1 MVLVPIGLRAAE
13 RTVLALEDDSL
24 PRILG
29 RVCAMYNSANCI
41 TDHRISREH
50 LRIVCSGP
58 VLHIKQLGRNPCK
71 VRRHDGNV
79 LTVKRTEELIDVAL
93 EPNDV
98 IMLIHEE
105 HAPPTGH
112 ETEHPGD
119 FCAFRLEL
127 LHPAVGGTQA
137 SPCAATSSD
146 RQVESEICGCLD
158 ERGYEDE
165 ATAQRKR
172 HRTAEQQQLE
182 TAVAAQ
188 RAAEQQQLET
198 AVAAQ
203 RTAEQQQLETAVAA
217 QRAAEQQLETA
228 VAAQRAAE
236 RRATWLEQQ
245 NMQLRTLL
253 DGCESERQALTVR
266 FRADK
271 AALEEEKAQA
281 LNALEAALEP
291 AEPGALT
298 QAFQEVCSG
307 LQAAGVQV
315 SQDEEQAREKEVIT
329 NLCLYVEKA
338 LDQHYAHHPAVP
350 PTYHRLSFHEKLRSL
365 RVHCGLP
372 DALHALADERLRP
385 WRNRASHPSEH
396 LLPPREDI
404 TKLIHELKEEL
415 AKLPPPPGPRLVG
428 SVPAPVELP
437 PAPPV
442 DGPGNW
448 LRRNLQCPF
457 QEKDKVKQLG
467 ARWDP
472 IHKIWFVPA
481 GVDPTPFR
489 QWWK

>member
-1 MVLVPIGLRAAE
+1 MNHVAHMVLVPVGLRAAE

-29 RVCAMYNSANCI
+29 RVCTMYNSANCI

-58 VLHIKQLGRNPCK
+58 LLHIKQLGRNPCK

-93 EPNDV
+93 EPNDE

-119 FCAFRLEL
+119 FCSFRLEL
-127 LHPAVGGTQA
+127 HPPVGGTQA

-146 RQVESEICGCLD
+146 RRVRSERCGWLD
-158 ERGYEDE
+158 ERGDEDE

-172 HRTAEQQQLE
+172 QRTAEQLETELE

-188 RAAEQQQLET
+188 RAAE
-198 AVAAQ
+198 
-203 RTAEQQQLETAVAA
+203 QQLETAVAA

-236 RRATWLEQQ
+236 QRATSLEQQ
-245 NMQLRTLL
+245 NMQFRNLM
-253 DGCESERQALTVR
+253 DEWESERQALTVR

-271 AALEEEKAQA
+271 AALEEEKTQA
-281 LNALEAALEP
+281 LAALEAALEP
-291 AEPGALT
+291 AVPGALT
-298 QAFQEVCSG
+298 QAFQEFCSG
-307 LQAAGVQV
+307 VQAAGVQV
-315 SQDEEQAREKEVIT
+315 SQAEEQAREKEVIT
-329 NLCLYVEKA
+329 NLSLYIEKA
-338 LDQHYAHHPAVP
+338 LNQYYAHHPALP
-350 PTYHRLSFHEKLRSL
+350 PTYHRMSFHEKLRSL

-385 WRNRASHPSEH
+385 CRNRASHPSEH
-396 LLPPREDI
+396 PLPPREDI
-404 TKLIHELKEEL
+404 TQLIHELKEEL
-415 AKLPPPPGPRLVG
+415 AKLPPPPGPRFVA
-428 SVPAPVELP
+428 SAPAPAQLP
-437 PAPPV
+437 PAPLPLSPAPPV
-442 DGPGNW
+442 DGPGSW
-448 LRRNLQCPF
+448 LRRNLLCPF

-472 IHKIWFVPA
+472 IDKIWFVPA

-489 QWWK
+489 QWLR